1 MSAPV
6 PPIVPPLT
14 PPPSRQRTSPRLTTL
29 DSIGRGASPILKI
42 GLAAAVTVLAIAAW
56 FYFGDKPPVT
66 TGEVTHLTAYPI
78 HRVSNAG
85 EGRQGVVG
93 VEQTFDEV
101 IVIAQVRL
109 HNQSK
114 GPLFVHDMA
123 GLVSLP
129 DLELRSVAATT
140 SDFGRVFIAYPQLA
154 PMKQHPLL
162 RDTTIPAGATVDGQL
177 VFNYPITTEQWD
189 LRRSM
194 GITISFLHQ
203 KDLTM
208 QAPQ

>member
-1 MSAPV
+1 MSAV
-6 PPIVPPLT
+6 PPT
-14 PPPSRQRTSPRLTTL
+14 APPPQRRGLPRLTTL
-29 DSIGRGASPILKI
+29 DTIGRGASPLLKI
-42 GLAAAVTVLAIAAW
+42 GLATAITVLAIAAYM
-56 FYFGDKPPVT
+56 YFGDKPPVA

-78 HRVSNAG
+78 HRASDAG
-85 EGRQGVVG
+85 GGRRGTMG

-114 GPLFVHDMA
+114 VPLFISDMA
-123 GLVSLP
+123 GVVSLP
-129 DLELRSVAATT
+129 DQEIRSLAATNT
-140 SDFGRVFIAYPQLA
+140 DFGRVFIAYPQLA
-154 PMKQHPLL
+154 PMKQEPLL
-162 RDTTIPAGATVDGQL
+162 RDTTIQPGATVDGQL
-177 VFNYPITTEQWD
+177 VFNYPITRDQWG

-194 GITISFLHQ
+194 DISVSFVHQ